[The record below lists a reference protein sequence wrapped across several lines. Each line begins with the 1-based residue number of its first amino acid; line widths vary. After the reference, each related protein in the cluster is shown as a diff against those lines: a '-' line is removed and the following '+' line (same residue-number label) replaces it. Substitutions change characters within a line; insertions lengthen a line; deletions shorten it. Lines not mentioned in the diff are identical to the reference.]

1 MIHQLF
7 STPLYIDKI
16 SSYYDIQKEFTRVK
30 EVFDTEIGWDDLWDS
45 HLITDNKFEDNIISQ
60 YNLTEFEEEI
70 GTHVASYIEQVNGNK
85 TEIDIPY
92 RITAS
97 WMTRYDKGHFA
108 VCHEHGWSD
117 IAGVYYYQTD
127 AKDGNIYFQTP
138 VLAQTT
144 CFWDSRPNTQIFPP
158 EQGGLILFPGWL
170 RHGVHR
176 NTSDH
181 TRMSVSFNLT
191 FDRQ

>member
-45 HLITDNKFEDNIISQ
+45 HLITDSKFQDNIID
-60 YNLTEFEEEI
+60 E
-70 GTHVASYIEQVNGNK
+70 HNK
-85 TEIDIPY
+85 TKFKDEITYHIREYSGTDRPFKINN
-92 RITAS
+92 S
-97 WMTRYDKGHFA
+97 WMTRCDKGHYA

-117 IAGVYYYQTD
+117 ISGVYYYQSNG
-127 AKDGNIYFQTP
+127 KDGNIYFQTP

-144 CFWDSRPNTQIFPP
+144 CIWDANPVNTLQFPP
-158 EQGGLILFPGWL
+158 EQGNIMLFPGWL
-170 RHGVHR
+170 RHGVTT
-176 NTSDH
+176 NTTDH
-181 TRMSVSFNLT
+181 TRISISFNIS
-191 FDRQ
+191 FER